1 MIGTNLS
8 KLFLGVGI
16 NDADY
21 VVQIKETVGYVDGK
35 QKRKIIWTCP
45 FYQKWASMLSRC
57 YSPRVQ
63 KLQPSYG
70 GVTVCDEWLT
80 FSNFK
85 AWMEKQDWEGKV
97 LDKDLIGDSQLY
109 SEDTCLFISNRVNS
123 FIGENMVGEFPGTS
137 VKFNDGRVNCVVS
150 QICGADGKLHLGV
163 FPSQLQAH
171 RAWQKE
177 KINQAKILVDTEND
191 LRVKFALIKIISKIE
206 EDIVNGNITR
216 RLK

>member
-1 MIGTNLS
+1 MVNLKRR
-8 KLFLGVGI
+8 KLLYGVGI

-21 VVQIKETVGYVDGK
+21 VTQPSKGV
-35 QKRKIIWTCP
+35 RCP
-45 FYQKWASMLSRC
+45 FYDKWHSMIRRC
-57 YSPRVQ
+57 YSEKSLSRYPLYENVF
-63 KLQPSYG
+63 
-70 GVTVCDEWLT
+70 VDENWWI

-85 AWMEKQDWEGKV
+85 KWMEKQDWKGKV
-97 LDKDLIGDSQLY
+97 LDKDLIGDGQLY

-123 FIGENMVGEFPGTS
+123 FIGEKMVGEFPGTS

-150 QICGADGKLHLGV
+150 QIYGADSKLHLGV